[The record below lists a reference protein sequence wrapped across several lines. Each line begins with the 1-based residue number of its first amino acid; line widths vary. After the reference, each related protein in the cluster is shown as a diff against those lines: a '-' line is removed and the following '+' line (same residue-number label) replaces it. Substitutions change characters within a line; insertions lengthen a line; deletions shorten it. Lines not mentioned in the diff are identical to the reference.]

1 MNQWVSQFL
10 SSSSF
15 CCCYSSEKLLTIC
28 LMFRVNF
35 LSLSLSDTSFVSLS
49 TCASF
54 CFECVVSRIVAV
66 LYTRTS
72 FSRVFTCGD
81 VIMNKQT
88 KMLLVCLMCLWYGYC
103 ERLKLENLFCVCV
116 NCTHEYVIVFK
127 ENEIIEQEKKQ
138 RIEKEEKCEEIN
150 EENNDKYFTN
160 NSSWLMCED

>member
-1 MNQWVSQFL
+1 MNQSL
-10 SSSSF
+10 SSSF
-15 CCCYSSEKLLTIC
+15 CCCYSSEKLLKIC

-54 CFECVVSRIVAV
+54 CFECAVSRIVAV

-81 VIMNKQT
+81 VIVSKQT
-88 KMLLVCLMCLWYGYC
+88 KVLLICLMCLRCGYC

-116 NCTHEYVIVFK
+116 DCAHECISVFK
-127 ENEIIEQEKKQ
+127 ENKIIEQEKTK
-138 RIEKEEKCEEIN
+138 N
-150 EENNDKYFTN
+150 
-160 NSSWLMCED
+160 

>member
-1 MNQWVSQFL
+1 MNQSL
-10 SSSSF
+10 SSSF
-15 CCCYSSEKLLTIC
+15 CCCYSSEKLLKIC

-81 VIMNKQT
+81 VIVNKQM
-88 KMLLVCLMCLWYGYC
+88 KVLLICLMCLRCGYC

-116 NCTHEYVIVFK
+116 DCTHECISVFK
-127 ENEIIEQEKKQ
+127 ENKIIEQEKS
-138 RIEKEEKCEEIN
+138 KELKKK
-150 EENNDKYFTN
+150 ENVKK
-160 NSSWLMCED
+160 

>member
-1 MNQWVSQFL
+1 MNQSL
-10 SSSSF
+10 SSSF
-15 CCCYSSEKLLTIC
+15 CCCYSSEKLLKIC

-81 VIMNKQT
+81 VIVNKQM
-88 KMLLVCLMCLWYGYC
+88 KVLLICLMCLLCGYC
-103 ERLKLENLFCVCV
+103 ERLKLENLFRACVD
-116 NCTHEYVIVFK
+116 CTHECISVFK
-127 ENEIIEQEKKQ
+127 ENKIIEQEKS
-138 RIEKEEKCEEIN
+138 KELKKK
-150 EENNDKYFTN
+150 ENVKK
-160 NSSWLMCED
+160 

>member
-1 MNQWVSQFL
+1 MNQWVNQSL

-15 CCCYSSEKLLTIC
+15 CCCCYSSEKLLKIC

-103 ERLKLENLFCVCV
+103 ERLKLENLFCLCV
-116 NCTHEYVIVFK
+116 DCTHKRFLGFK
-127 ENEIIEQEKKQ
+127 ENKIIEQEKAKNWKK
-138 RIEKEEKCEEIN
+138 KENVK
-150 EENNDKYFTN
+150 K
-160 NSSWLMCED
+160 